1 MNYLLL
7 SNNFLFHE
15 KFQNFQFWTM
25 AKVKM
30 GNIMPKRKK
39 AITNF
44 FEDSIESDKLPENG

>member
-44 FEDSIESDKLPENG
+44 FEDSIESDKLPEN